1 MSKNKKNI
9 GDNRYTI
16 TSMNPKSPISEQY
29 RTIRTTIEFKMID
42 QGIKSFLVTSSEA
55 SAGKS
60 TTIANL
66 AITFAQQGKK
76 VLLIDADL
84 RKPTVNLTFKVQNRV
99 GLTNVLM
106 NQSSITDAQQRTRV
120 SENLTIISS
129 GPIPPNPSEL
139 LGSIAMKRLIES
151 VTEFFDV
158 ILIDTPPLSL
168 VTDAQVLSNYV
179 GGVVIVVQ
187 ANKTKKDGLLK
198 TKKLLNQVQAN
209 ILGVVL
215 HGAEMS
221 DSNSYY
227 YYGVE

>member
-84 RKPTVNLTFKVQNRV
+84 RKPTVNLTFKVQSRV

-179 GGVVIVVQ
+179 GGVVIVAQ
-187 ANKTKKDGLLK
+187 ANQTKKDGLLR

>member
-84 RKPTVNLTFKVQNRV
+84 RKPTVNLIFKVQNRV

-179 GGVVIVVQ
+179 GGVVIVAQ
-187 ANKTKKDGLLK
+187 ANQTKKDGLLK

>member
-16 TSMNPKSPISEQY
+16 TSMNPNSPISEQY

-179 GGVVIVVQ
+179 GGVVIVAQ
-187 ANKTKKDGLLK
+187 ANQTKKDGLLR

>member
-179 GGVVIVVQ
+179 GGVVIVAQ
-187 ANKTKKDGLLK
+187 ANQTKKDGLLK

-215 HGAEMS
+215 NGAEMS

>member
-60 TTIANL
+60 ITIANL

-84 RKPTVNLTFKVQNRV
+84 RKPTVNLIFKVQNRV

-179 GGVVIVVQ
+179 GGVVIVAQ
-187 ANKTKKDGLLK
+187 ANQTKKDGLLK

-221 DSNSYY
+221 DSNYYY

>member
-84 RKPTVNLTFKVQNRV
+84 RKPTVNLIFKVQNRV

-187 ANKTKKDGLLK
+187 ANQTKKDGLLK

>member
-1 MSKNKKNI
+1 
-9 GDNRYTI
+9 
-16 TSMNPKSPISEQY
+16 MNPKSPISEQY

-187 ANKTKKDGLLK
+187 ANQTKKDGLLK